1 MSTSCNKTWSV
12 LAPFRSKSFLS
23 EPLFYF
29 YNFTP
34 TWRSYHALTL
44 LCYKRLKHFFHLKE
58 TLFWHIRLK
67 QFLSE
72 KAPSMFCGVE
82 PKPDANSSYHYP
94 RQIRVV
100 NAFRHGMDSQQLQQ
114 ATSNVNLQRVLQKQ
128 ASLGKRYSTASSTCQ
143 QEAAVAVASRLAR
156 TAASKQAM
164 AMAASP
170 PPAQQPPPPPP
181 PTAPQLLP
189 PSSCSISSA
198 RKFSASEQQ
207 QSYSHTETAV

>member
-1 MSTSCNKTWSV
+1 
-12 LAPFRSKSFLS
+12 
-23 EPLFYF
+23 
-29 YNFTP
+29 
-34 TWRSYHALTL
+34 
-44 LCYKRLKHFFHLKE
+44 
-58 TLFWHIRLK
+58 
-67 QFLSE
+67 
-72 KAPSMFCGVE
+72 MFPGAE
-82 PKPDANSSYHYP
+82 PKTETDSTFCYP

-114 ATSNVNLQRVLQKQ
+114 ATSNANLQRVLQKQ

-170 PPAQQPPPPPP
+170 PPAQPPPPPP